1 MFDKLADCEFE
12 KKEDK
17 RKKMNQIKDIVLGIL
32 TVVIA
37 FFFREFL
44 IACLE
49 CTLPATKK
57 HRILSLGLVAVVL
70 LLLTIFLASS

>member
-1 MFDKLADCEFE
+1 
-12 KKEDK
+12 
-17 RKKMNQIKDIVLGIL
+17 MNQIKDIVLGIL

-49 CTLPATKK
+49 CTLPASKK
-57 HRILSLGLVAVVL
+57 HKILSLGLVAMAL
-70 LLLTIFLASS
+70 LLITIFLVSN